1 MAKCRILLVALYILQ
16 FISCKQFE
24 RNNQTGTD
32 TSTEVVTSSQD
43 VKNTEPE
50 VVKNTCE
57 ICNREFEGLG
67 YEEVSDGV
75 WEPCKE
81 PYQCFVCSPS
91 CGRKHTGNMNNLV
104 EEAERL
110 GGQRNDGRLYET
122 DACTMCKGTGIEKNT
137 AQDVFGGAD
146 GRKCPMCDGRG
157 VRSY

>member
-1 MAKCRILLVALYILQ
+1 MKKVTIKLFLFFVLGIAFSGCENKSRNETDENTEA
-16 FISCKQFE
+16 IS
-24 RNNQTGTD
+24 
-32 TSTEVVTSSQD
+32 SSENVD
-43 VKNTEPE
+43 APEPE